1 MKLFYK
7 KCRSEYGNICE
18 IMIDGHR
25 CIILSRPE
33 YIEKVMISKH
43 LMRFPYLQGLDE
55 IGIFMDTAVNSTN
68 KLFEELSKYWQSL
81 GNQNASNNNNGD
93 NWTLET
99 DFSAWFHAFTNDI
112 ISIIATDG
120 SKFVKAL
127 IKYVEGLLLFMLVG
141 PFLRHYIPIIRNKA
155 NSYLK
160 NRDYIHEKLNFMIKK
175 RKKEIEEMSVGAEM
189 RTDMLTSLIIAN
201 TEKDTFDVKTVGGE
215 TFEPMT
221 DEEIRS
227 NLIEAFFGGTDS
239 TYLSSDDLSKLKYYE
254 AIIKETSRVMPVLTF
269 LTRYINEEYEVAG
282 YKWGAGTIFHL
293 NIVGVHSHPEVWP
306 NPEIFNPDRFYGVD
320 DKRSENKGSLI
331 IFGGGQRM
339 CPGRKL
345 AMCELLLLMA
355 SIYRYFNVE
364 LVNIN
369 EPLKIVTSTN
379 NNVEELKV
387 RISPRIN

>member
-1 MKLFYK
+1 
-7 KCRSEYGNICE
+7 
-18 IMIDGHR
+18 
-25 CIILSRPE
+25 
-33 YIEKVMISKH
+33 
-43 LMRFPYLQGLDE
+43 
-55 IGIFMDTAVNSTN
+55 
-68 KLFEELSKYWQSL
+68 
-81 GNQNASNNNNGD
+81 
-93 NWTLET
+93 
-99 DFSAWFHAFTNDI
+99 
-112 ISIIATDG
+112 
-120 SKFVKAL
+120 
-127 IKYVEGLLLFMLVG
+127 
-141 PFLRHYIPIIRNKA
+141 
-155 NSYLK
+155 
-160 NRDYIHEKLNFMIKK
+160 
-175 RKKEIEEMSVGAEM
+175 
-189 RTDMLTSLIIAN
+189 
-201 TEKDTFDVKTVGGE
+201 
-215 TFEPMT
+215 
-221 DEEIRS
+221 
-227 NLIEAFFGGTDS
+227 
-239 TYLSSDDLSKLKYYE
+239 
-254 AIIKETSRVMPVLTF
+254 MPVLTF